1 MPKISKRAQHMPASP
16 VRKLVPFA
24 LKAKQNGTTVYHLN
38 IGQPDIETPQTALDA
53 LKNMNLHVLEYSLSE
68 GNIEYRTALKD
79 YYHSIGLTDL
89 TVDNFIVTN
98 GGSEALNFAI
108 STLCDDGDDIIIPE
122 PYYANYNGF
131 TSAINVN
138 VVAIPST
145 IDTGFALPEIE
156 EFEKK
161 ITPKTKAILICN
173 PGNPTG
179 YLYTREEL
187 QKLADIAIKHDI
199 VIISDEVYREY
210 VYDGKQQIS
219 ILSFP
224 ELKDHSIVIDSESK
238 RYSMCGVRIGCMI
251 TRSKLIHDAAML
263 FAQARLSPVLL
274 GQIAAAA
281 AHYNDEAY
289 IRSVREEYTKRR
301 NLLVDLLNG
310 IPGVICPKPKGAF
323 YCVAE
328 LPVDDTEKFA
338 QWLLES
344 YSHNGETVMVAPA
357 GGFYSDPEL
366 GKKQVRIAYVL
377 KEADLKRSVE
387 LLNDALQ
394 KYRLAFGLN

>member
-1 MPKISKRAQHMPASP
+1 MPASP
-16 VRKLVPFA
+16 VRKLVPYA
-24 LKAKQNGTTVYHLN
+24 IQAKQKGIKVYHLN

-53 LKNMNLHVLEYSLSE
+53 VKNNHLKIYEYALSE
-68 GNIEYRTALKD
+68 GNLEYREALQD
-79 YYHSIGLTDL
+79 YYHRLGFTDL
-89 TVDNFIVTN
+89 TTKDFIVTN

-108 STLCDDGDDIIIPE
+108 STLCDDGDEVIIPE

-131 TSAINVN
+131 AHTFNVN
-138 VVAIPST
+138 VVAVPSS
-145 IDTGFALPEIE
+145 IDTGFALPPME

-161 ITPKTKAILICN
+161 ITEKTRAIIICN

-187 QKLADIAIKHDI
+187 EKLAQIALKHDI

-210 VYDGKQQIS
+210 VYDGKHQIS
-219 ILSFP
+219 MLEFN
-224 ELKDHSIVIDSESK
+224 ELKDHCIIIDSESK
-238 RYSMCGVRIGCMI
+238 RYSMCGARIGFMI
-251 TRSKLIHDAAML
+251 TRSKKIHDAAML

-281 AHYNDEAY
+281 AHQNDTEY
-289 IRSVREEYTKRR
+289 ILKVREEYTKRR

-323 YCVAE
+323 YCGVE
-328 LPVDDTEKFA
+328 LPIDDSDKFA

-344 YSHNGETVMVAPA
+344 YSHNG
-357 GGFYSDPEL
+357 
-366 GKKQVRIAYVL
+366 
-377 KEADLKRSVE
+377 
-387 LLNDALQ
+387 
-394 KYRLAFGLN
+394 

>member
-1 MPKISKRAQHMPASP
+1 MPASP
-16 VRKLVPFA
+16 VRKLVPYA
-24 LKAKQNGTTVYHLN
+24 IQAKQKGIKVYHLN

-53 LKNMNLHVLEYSLSE
+53 VKNNHLKIYEYALSE
-68 GNIEYRTALKD
+68 GNLEYREALQD
-79 YYHSIGLTDL
+79 YYHRLGFTDL
-89 TVDNFIVTN
+89 TTKDFIVTN

-108 STLCDDGDDIIIPE
+108 STLCDDGDEVIIPE

-131 TSAINVN
+131 AHTFNVN
-138 VVAIPST
+138 VVAVPSS
-145 IDTGFALPEIE
+145 IDTGFALPPME

-161 ITPKTKAILICN
+161 ITEKTRAIIICN

-187 QKLADIAIKHDI
+187 EKLAQIALKHDI

-210 VYDGKQQIS
+210 VYDGKHQIS
-219 ILSFP
+219 MLEFN
-224 ELKDHSIVIDSESK
+224 ELKDHCIIIDSESK
-238 RYSMCGVRIGCMI
+238 RYSMCGARIGFMI
-251 TRSKLIHDAAML
+251 TRSKKIHDAAML

-281 AHYNDEAY
+281 AHQNDTEY
-289 IRSVREEYTKRR
+289 ILKVREEYTKRR

-323 YCVAE
+323 YCGVE
-328 LPVDDTEKFA
+328 LPIDDSDKFA

-344 YSHNGETVMVAPA
+344 YSHNGETIMVAPMS
-357 GGFYSDPEL
+357 GFYSNPEL

-377 KEADLKRSVE
+377 KEDDLRRSAE
-387 LLNDALQ
+387 LLQDALK
-394 KYRLAFGLN
+394 KYKEEFNL

>member
-1 MPKISKRAQHMPASP
+1 MPNISERAQKMPASP

-24 LKAKQNGTTVYHLN
+24 TQAKQKGIKVYHLN
-38 IGQPDIETPQTALDA
+38 IGQPDIETPETALEA
-53 LKNMNLHVLEYSLSE
+53 VKNNHLKIFEYALSE

-79 YYHSIGLTDL
+79 YYHTLGFSDITTDQI
-89 TVDNFIVTN
+89 IVTN

-108 STLCDDGDDIIIPE
+108 STLCDDGDEIIIPE

-131 TSAINVN
+131 AGTFNIN
-138 VVAIPST
+138 VVAVPST
-145 IDTGFALPEIE
+145 IDTGFALPPIE
-156 EFEKK
+156 DFEKK
-161 ITPKTKAILICN
+161 ITDKTKAIIICN
-173 PGNPTG
+173 PGNPSG

-187 QKLADIAIKHDI
+187 KKLADIALKYDI

-219 ILSFP
+219 MLEFP
-224 ELKDHSIVIDSESK
+224 EASENVIIIDSESK
-238 RYSMCGVRIGCMI
+238 RYSMCGARIGCMI
-251 TRSKLIHDAAML
+251 TRSKKIHDAAIL

-274 GQIAAAA
+274 GQIAATG
-281 AHYNDEAY
+281 AHVNDGAY

-338 QWLLES
+338 QWLLEK
-344 YSHNGETVMVAPA
+344 YSDNNETVMVAPM
-357 GGFYSDPEL
+357 GGFYSNPEL

-377 KEADLKRSVE
+377 KEDDLKRSVE
-387 LLNDALQ
+387 LLSDALQ
-394 KYRLAFGLN
+394 KYQQEFGL

>member
-1 MPKISKRAQHMPASP
+1 MPKISERAQHMPASP

-24 LKAKQNGTTVYHLN
+24 TQAKQKGISVYHLN
-38 IGQPDIETPQTALDA
+38 IGQPDIETPATALEA
-53 LKNMNLHVLEYSLSE
+53 VKNIDIKIFDYALSE
-68 GNIEYRTALKD
+68 GNLEYRTALSN
-79 YYHSIGLTDL
+79 YYNSLGFTDL
-89 TVDNFIVTN
+89 TPSNFIVTN
-98 GGSEALNFAI
+98 GGSEALNFAM
-108 STLCDDGDDIIIPE
+108 STLCDDGDEVIIPE

-131 TSAINVN
+131 ASTFNIK
-138 VVAIPST
+138 VVSIPST

-161 ITPKTKAILICN
+161 ITDKTKAIIICN

-179 YLYTREEL
+179 YLYTKEEL
-187 QKLADIAIKHDI
+187 QKLADIAVKYDI
-199 VIISDEVYREY
+199 TIISDEVYREY
-210 VYDGKQQIS
+210 VYDGKQQVS
-219 ILSFP
+219 MLAFP
-224 ELKDHSIVIDSESK
+224 EAAENVIIIDSESK
-238 RYSMCGVRIGCMI
+238 RYSMCGARIGCLL
-251 TRSKLIHDAAML
+251 TRSKTIHDAAIL

-281 AHYNDEAY
+281 AHVNDEAY

-301 NLLVDLLNG
+301 NLLVELLNG

-338 QWLLES
+338 QWLLEK
-344 YSHNGETVMVAPA
+344 YSNNNETVMVAPM
-357 GGFYSDPEL
+357 GGFYSNPEL

-377 KEADLKRSVE
+377 NEADLKRSVE
-387 LLNDALQ
+387 ILKDALE
-394 KYRLAFGLN
+394 KYAAEFKL

>member
-1 MPKISKRAQHMPASP
+1 MPASP
-16 VRKLVPFA
+16 VRKLVPYA
-24 LKAKQNGTTVYHLN
+24 IQAKQKGIKVYHLN

-53 LKNMNLHVLEYSLSE
+53 VKNNHLKIYEYALSE
-68 GNIEYRTALKD
+68 GNLEYREALQD
-79 YYHSIGLTDL
+79 YYHRLGFTDL
-89 TVDNFIVTN
+89 TTKDFIVTN

-108 STLCDDGDDIIIPE
+108 STLCDDGDEVIIPE

-131 TSAINVN
+131 AHTFNVN
-138 VVAIPST
+138 VVAVPSS
-145 IDTGFALPEIE
+145 IDTGFALPPME

-161 ITPKTKAILICN
+161 ITEKTRAIIICN

-187 QKLADIAIKHDI
+187 EKLAQIALKHDI

-210 VYDGKQQIS
+210 VYDGKHQIS
-219 ILSFP
+219 MLEFN
-224 ELKDHSIVIDSESK
+224 ELKDHCIIIDSESK
-238 RYSMCGVRIGCMI
+238 RYSMCGARIGFMI
-251 TRSKLIHDAAML
+251 TRSKKIHDAAML

-281 AHYNDEAY
+281 AHQNDTEY
-289 IRSVREEYTKRR
+289 ILKVREEYTKRR

-323 YCVAE
+323 YCGVE
-328 LPVDDTEKFA
+328 LPIDDSDKFA

-344 YSHNGETVMVAPA
+344 YSHNGETIMVAPMS
-357 GGFYSDPEL
+357 GFYSNPEL

-377 KEADLKRSVE
+377 KEDDLRRSAE
-387 LLNDALQ
+387 LLRDALK
-394 KYRLAFGLN
+394 KYREEFNL

>member
-1 MPKISKRAQHMPASP
+1 MPKISHRAENMPASP
-16 VRKLVPFA
+16 VRKLVPYA
-24 LKAKQNGTTVYHLN
+24 LQAKQKGIKVYHLN

-53 LKNMNLHVLEYSLSE
+53 VKNIDLKVLEYALSE
-68 GNIEYRTALKD
+68 GNLDYRTALKD
-79 YYHSIGLTDL
+79 YYYSLGFTDL
-89 TVDNFIVTN
+89 TTDNFIVTN

-108 STLCDDGDDIIIPE
+108 STLCDDGDEVIIPE

-131 TSAINVN
+131 TNAINVK

-145 IDTGFALPEIE
+145 IDTGFALPPIE

-161 ITPKTKAILICN
+161 ITDKTRAILICN
-173 PGNPTG
+173 PGNPSG

-187 QKLADIAIKHDI
+187 QKLAEIALKHDI
-199 VIISDEVYREY
+199 VVISDEVYREY
-210 VYDGKQQIS
+210 VYDGKHQVS
-219 ILSFP
+219 MFDFP
-224 ELKDHSIVIDSESK
+224 ELAENCIIVDSESK
-238 RYSMCGVRIGCMI
+238 RYSMCGARIGCMI
-251 TRSKLIHDAAML
+251 TRSKKIHDAAML

-281 AHYNDEAY
+281 AHQDDEAY
-289 IRSVREEYTKRR
+289 IRKVREEYTHRR

-328 LPVDDTEKFA
+328 LPVDDTDVFA
-338 QWLLES
+338 QWLLEH
-344 YSHNGETVMVAPA
+344 YSHNNETVMVAPMS
-357 GGFYSDPEL
+357 GFYSNPEL

-377 KEADLKRSVE
+377 KEEDLRRSVE

-394 KYRLAFGLN
+394 KYKLEFNL

>member
-1 MPKISKRAQHMPASP
+1 MPTISQRAHNMPASP
-16 VRKLVPFA
+16 VRKLVPYA
-24 LKAKQNGTTVYHLN
+24 LQAKQKGIKVYHLN
-38 IGQPDIETPQTALDA
+38 IGQPDIETPQSALDA
-53 LKNMNLHVLEYSLSE
+53 VKNNDLSIFEYSLSE
-68 GNIEYRTALKD
+68 GNLEYRTALQQ
-79 YYHSIGLTDL
+79 YYHTLGFTDL
-89 TVDNFIVTN
+89 TTDNFIVTN

-108 STLCDDGDDIIIPE
+108 STLCDDGDEIIIPE

-131 TSAINVN
+131 ANSFNVN
-138 VVAIPST
+138 VVSVPSS
-145 IDTGFALPEIE
+145 IDTGFALPPMAELE
-156 EFEKK
+156 AK
-161 ITPKTKAILICN
+161 ITDKTKAILICN

-187 QKLADIAIKHDI
+187 QQLAEIALKHDI

-219 ILSFP
+219 MLEFP
-224 ELKDHSIVIDSESK
+224 ELENHCIIIDSESK
-238 RYSMCGVRIGCMI
+238 RYSMCGVRIGFMV
-251 TRSKLIHDAAML
+251 TRSKAIHDAAML

-281 AHYNDEAY
+281 AHVNDADY
-289 IRSVREEYTKRR
+289 ILKVRAEYTSRR

-323 YCVAE
+323 YCAVE
-328 LPVDDTEKFA
+328 LPVDDSDKFA

-344 YSHNGETVMVAPA
+344 YCHNNETVMVAPMS
-357 GGFYSDPEL
+357 GFYSDPEL

-377 KEADLKRSVE
+377 KEEDLRRSVE
-387 LLNDALQ
+387 LLNDAIQ
-394 KYRLAFGLN
+394 KYRAEFQL

>member
-1 MPKISKRAQHMPASP
+1 MPKISQRAQHMPASP
-16 VRKLVPFA
+16 VRKLVPYA
-24 LKAKQNGTTVYHLN
+24 LQAKQKGIKVYHLN

-53 LKNMNLHVLEYSLSE
+53 VKDNHLKIYEYSLSE
-68 GNIEYRTALKD
+68 GNLEYRTALKD
-79 YYHSIGLTDL
+79 YYHSLGFTDL
-89 TVDNFIVTN
+89 TTDNFIVTN

-108 STLCDDGDDIIIPE
+108 STLCDDGDEVIIPE

-131 TSAINVN
+131 ANTFNVK
-138 VVAIPST
+138 VVAVPSS
-145 IDTGFALPEIE
+145 IDTGFALPPIE
-156 EFEKK
+156 DFEKK
-161 ITPKTKAILICN
+161 ITDKTRAIIICN

-187 QKLADIAIKHDI
+187 QKLADIALKHDI

-219 ILSFP
+219 MFEFKEIA
-224 ELKDHSIVIDSESK
+224 ENCIIIDSESK
-238 RYSMCGVRIGCMI
+238 RYSMCGARIGCMI
-251 TRSKLIHDAAML
+251 TRSKKIHDAAML

-281 AHYNDEAY
+281 AHQNDANY
-289 IRSVREEYTKRR
+289 ILSVRGEYTKRR

-323 YCVAE
+323 YCAVE
-328 LPVDDTEKFA
+328 LPVDDSDKFA

-344 YSHNGETVMVAPA
+344 YSHNNETVMVAPMS
-357 GGFYSDPEL
+357 GFYSNPEL
-366 GKKQVRIAYVL
+366 GKKQVRMAYVL
-377 KEADLKRSVE
+377 KEDDLRRSVE

-394 KYRLAFGLN
+394 KYKIEFNL

>member
-1 MPKISKRAQHMPASP
+1 MPASP

-24 LKAKQNGTTVYHLN
+24 TQAKQRGMKVYHLN
-38 IGQPDIETPQTALDA
+38 IGQPDIKTPETAMEAIRNIDLT
-53 LKNMNLHVLEYSLSE
+53 VLEYALSE
-68 GNIEYRTALKD
+68 GNIEYRNALVT
-79 YYHSIGLTDL
+79 YYHSLGFTDL
-89 TVDNFIVTN
+89 TPNNFIVTN

-108 STLCDDGDDIIIPE
+108 STLCDDGDEVIIPE

-131 TSAINVN
+131 ANTFRVN
-138 VVAIPST
+138 VVAVPST
-145 IDTGFALPEIE
+145 IDTGFALPSIE

-161 ITPKTKAILICN
+161 ITPRTKAIIICN

-179 YLYTREEL
+179 YLYSLEEL
-187 QKLADIAIKHDI
+187 QKLAEIALKHDI

-210 VYDGKQQIS
+210 VYDGHQQIS
-219 ILSFP
+219 MLEFT
-224 ELKDHSIVIDSESK
+224 ELKDHCIIIDSESK
-238 RYSMCGVRIGCMI
+238 RYSMCGARIGCMI
-251 TRSKLIHDAAML
+251 TRSQKIHDAAML

-274 GQIAAAA
+274 GQIAATA
-281 AHYNDEAY
+281 AHENDQEY
-289 IRSVREEYTKRR
+289 IRNVRDEYTHRR
-301 NLLVDLLNG
+301 NVLVDLLNG

-338 QWLLES
+338 QWLLEV
-344 YSHNGETVMVAPA
+344 YSNNNETIMVAPA

-377 KEADLKRSVE
+377 KEEDLRRSVE
-387 LLNDALQ
+387 LLKDALE
-394 KYRLAFGLN
+394 KYRISFNL

>member
-1 MPKISKRAQHMPASP
+1 MPKISQRAGNMPASP

-24 LKAKQNGTTVYHLN
+24 IKAKQKGLKVYHLN
-38 IGQPDIETPQTALDA
+38 IGQPDIETPETALNA
-53 LKNMNLHVLEYSLSE
+53 VKNNHLKIFEYALSE

-79 YYHSIGLTDL
+79 YYHSLGFSDL
-89 TVDNFIVTN
+89 TTDHFIVTN

-108 STLCDDGDDIIIPE
+108 STLCDDGDEVIIPE

-131 TSAINVN
+131 TNTFNVQ
-138 VVAIPST
+138 VVAVPST
-145 IDTGFALPEIE
+145 IDTGFALPPVE

-161 ITPKTKAILICN
+161 ITPKTRAIIICN

-187 QKLADIAIKHDI
+187 KQLAEIALKHDI

-210 VYDGKQQIS
+210 VYDGKKQIS
-219 ILSFP
+219 MLAFP
-224 ELKDHSIVIDSESK
+224 EIAENCIIIDSESK
-238 RYSMCGVRIGCMI
+238 RYSMCGARIGCMI
-251 TRSKLIHDAAML
+251 TRSKKIHDAAML

-274 GQIAAAA
+274 GQIAATA
-281 AHYNDEAY
+281 AHQNDSAY
-289 IRSVREEYTKRR
+289 IMKVREEYTHRR
-301 NLLVDLLNG
+301 NVLVDLLNG

-328 LPVDDTEKFA
+328 LPVDDSDKFA
-338 QWLLES
+338 QWLLEH
-344 YSHNGETVMVAPA
+344 YSNNGETIMVAPA
-357 GGFYSDPEL
+357 GGFYSNPEL

-377 KEADLKRSVE
+377 KEADLRRSVE
-387 LLNDALQ
+387 LLEDALQ
-394 KYRLAFGLN
+394 KYKIEFNL